1 MKSDELDLW
10 PRKRGIPAARSV
22 LAAVLVAGLLTLPGE
37 LLAQGCAMCK
47 TAVGGPED
55 PLARGLNVSILFLL
69 SMPFVLAGSV
79 GGWFF
84 YMYRRTRRH
93 VPVLR
98 LVRAA
103 KEGTS

>member
-1 MKSDELDLW
+1 MNGANHDLCT
-10 PRKRGIPAARSV
+10 RKRGSGGAWLLLSAIV
-22 LAAVLVAGLLTLPGE
+22 GVGLLTLPSD

-69 SMPFVLAGSV
+69 SMPFLLTGSV

-84 YMYRRTRRH
+84 YMYRRSRRRM
-93 VPVLR
+93 PSLR
-98 LVRAA
+98 LVQTA

>member
-1 MKSDELDLW
+1 MKSFNFDSRLREQ
-10 PRKRGIPAARSV
+10 RMRGGLPL
-22 LAAVLVAGLLTLPGE
+22 LAAIIFVVLLTAPNE

-47 TAVGGPED
+47 TAVGGAED
-55 PLARGLNVSILFLL
+55 PLARGLNVSILFLV

-84 YMYRRTRRH
+84 YMYRRSRRQ
-93 VPVLR
+93 VPMLR
-98 LVRAA
+98 LVQTA